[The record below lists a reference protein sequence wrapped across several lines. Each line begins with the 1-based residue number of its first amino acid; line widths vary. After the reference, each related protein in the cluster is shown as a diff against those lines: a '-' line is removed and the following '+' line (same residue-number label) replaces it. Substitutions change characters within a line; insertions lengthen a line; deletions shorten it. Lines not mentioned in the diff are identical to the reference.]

1 MARNLGVS
9 ADNDFALLA
18 ALGGDTAGA
27 VSLLA
32 PGERPAPVGRDV
44 QWLGESELAT
54 LIDELP
60 SRPLHADADGE
71 YPPLAGRRTGQAA
84 RGPRRRRADRP
95 HEGSHPVH
103 SHTQDPDRWP
113 RWDDRQ
119 RGAMPCDRQDPRDR
133 RRCAPHHDGSPS
145 REFLLVERYDREHAE
160 DAVRRLHQED
170 FCQALG
176 IPARRKYQNEGGPGL
191 EDCFSLLRE
200 VVAVPAREA
209 LKLLDAV
216 VLSFLIGN
224 NDAHGKNYSLLYL
237 PDSPKAAL
245 APTYDLLSTA
255 VYPGLSRKMAM
266 SIGGEYRPDYVQP
279 RHLNQFLEQAG
290 LGPAAAR
297 RRIRVL
303 ADAAPS
309 AAHQASASLAEE
321 GWSAPVLARI
331 VETRR
336 ETRLADPGDRR
347 ARTGPRPCRL
357 RRALE
362 HAPPRRSVLAPAW
375 RRPCS
380 PHRGPTEMHRGRP
393 PRECRCKRIATA
405 EHAKR
410 REPRRKPARA
420 KPSVFAAFRLCT
432 LDFANLRFSGR
443 AGTRTPDPL
452 GVNEVL

>member
-1 MARNLGVS
+1 MS

-71 YPPLAGRRTGQAA
+71 YRLSLAGAQDKLPVVLGADGQIGLTKGRTPSTHILKTPIAGHDGTIANEA
-84 RGPRRRRADRP
+84 LCPAIGRILGIETVRTSPRRVA
-95 HEGSHPVH
+95 
-103 SHTQDPDRWP
+103 
-113 RWDDRQ
+113 
-119 RGAMPCDRQDPRDR
+119 
-133 RRCAPHHDGSPS
+133 S

-443 AGTRTPDPL
+443 GPTRTGDPL

>member
-1 MARNLGVS
+1 MADRTLEVWCFDEHAGVVVDEPNGMGFTYAESWRGAARPPLSHSLPLDGSYTTTAVQAFFGGLLPEGSPRERVARNLGVS

-54 LIDELP
+54 LVDELP

-71 YPPLAGRRTGQAA
+71 YRLSLAGAQDKLPVVLGADGQIGLTKGRTPSTHILKTPIAGHDGTIANEA
-84 RGPRRRRADRP
+84 LCPAIGRILGIETVRTSPRRVA
-95 HEGSHPVH
+95 
-103 SHTQDPDRWP
+103 
-113 RWDDRQ
+113 
-119 RGAMPCDRQDPRDR
+119 
-133 RRCAPHHDGSPS
+133 S

-200 VVAVPAREA
+200 AVAVPAREA

-279 RHLNQFLEQAG
+279 RHLNQFLGRAG

-297 RRIRVL
+297 RRIRAL

-331 VETRR
+331 VETV
-336 ETRLADPGDRR
+336 EKR
-347 ARTGPRPCRL
+347 ASRI
-357 RRALE
+357 LE
-362 HAPPRRSVLAPAW
+362 IAAPA
-375 RRPCS
+375 
-380 PHRGPTEMHRGRP
+380 
-393 PRECRCKRIATA
+393 
-405 EHAKR
+405 
-410 REPRRKPARA
+410 PAR
-420 KPSVFAAFRLCT
+420 V
-432 LDFANLRFSGR
+432 R
-443 AGTRTPDPL
+443 AG
-452 GVNEVL
+452 